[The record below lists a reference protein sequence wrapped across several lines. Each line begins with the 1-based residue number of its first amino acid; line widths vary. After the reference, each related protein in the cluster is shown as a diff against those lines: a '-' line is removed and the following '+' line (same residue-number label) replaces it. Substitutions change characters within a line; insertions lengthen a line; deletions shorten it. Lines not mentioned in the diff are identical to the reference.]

1 MLFVLDGALG
11 LRSESF
17 GDHRLEAGD
26 SCVLPS
32 GLPYALTGQGGL
44 EMLEVTLPA
53 ELPPA
58 GP

>member
-1 MLFVLDGALG
+1 MLFVLDGVLG
-11 LRSESF
+11 LQSEAF

-32 GLPYALTGQGGL
+32 GVAFALTGEAGL

-53 ELPPA
+53 ALPTA
-58 GP
+58 GS

>member
-11 LRSESF
+11 LRSEAF